1 MISKDYKI
9 KNNSIYNHF
18 GGSAQ
23 LEQTKCEGF
32 ELLLA
37 LQRFV
42 MGPSQKALDN
52 VKDELAD
59 RIVTCEQMIANSTST
74 IRRDFEDHCRHFKN
88 ALEGHGLHH
97 HFNYI
102 LEVHREDIK
111 GKIKQKIDRTL
122 ERIQSGYYD

>member
-1 MISKDYKI
+1 MITKEYRI
-9 KNNSIYNHF
+9 KNNQIYLNF
-18 GGSAQ
+18 GGPAQ

-42 MGPSQKALDN
+42 MKPNQKRLQD
-52 VKDELAD
+52 VKSELAD
-59 RIVTCEQMIANSTST
+59 RVITCEQMIANSTGA
-74 IRRDFEDHCRHFKN
+74 IKRDFDDHCRHFKN

-97 HFNYI
+97 QFNYI

-111 GKIKQKIDRTL
+111 RIIKRKIDRTL
-122 ERIQSGYYD
+122 DRIENGYYD